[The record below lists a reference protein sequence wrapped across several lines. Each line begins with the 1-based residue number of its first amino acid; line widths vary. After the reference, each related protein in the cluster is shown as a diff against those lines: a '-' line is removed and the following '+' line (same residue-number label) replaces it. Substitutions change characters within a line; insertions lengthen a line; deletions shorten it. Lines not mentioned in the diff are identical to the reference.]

1 MRVVRADP
9 EQPPERGS
17 LRDARWLVIP
27 GDAWSELRHLTMF
40 AELDG
45 ALVAIDGRGVDLQ
58 LEADVQRRAV
68 HLLVVDDVIEAAR
81 IQKSAGITK
90 DIAGHQGPIED
101 LLW

>member
-9 EQPPERGS
+9 ERPPERGS

-27 GDAWSELRHLTMF
+27 GASWGQLRHLTMF

-45 ALVAIDGRGVDLQ
+45 ALVAIDGRGTDLQ
-58 LEADVQRRAV
+58 LEADIQRRAV

-81 IQKSAGITK
+81 LQKSAGITK
-90 DIAGHQGPIED
+90 VVAGHKGPIED